1 MDWGQPELVVWH
13 PSRFEDGA
21 AIVAAVREN
30 KAVLLHA
37 GSMERTEAQRLIDF
51 VAGGVSALDG
61 QAECLDALTFLF
73 APALVAISQLGLGV
87 AEPSGPQ

>member
-13 PSRFEDGA
+13 PRRFADGA
-21 AIVAAVREN
+21 AIVTAVRDN

-37 GSMERTEAQRLIDF
+37 GSMETAEAQRLIDF
-51 VAGGVSALDG
+51 VAGGVSAIDG

-73 APALVAISQLGLGV
+73 APALVAISQLGM